1 MSVYLDENYV
11 KMTAG
16 YLLVSKN
23 VNALNLPNNFL
34 SKLSDHNTSKRQFIA
49 SSDPR
54 YIFKDAPEDEFCRDR
69 I

>member
-1 MSVYLDENYV
+1 VSVYLDENYV

-23 VNALNLPNNFL
+23 VNALNLPTNFL
-34 SKLSDHNTSKRQFIA
+34 RKLSDHNTSKKQFIA

-54 YIFKDAPEDEFCRDR
+54 
-69 I
+69 